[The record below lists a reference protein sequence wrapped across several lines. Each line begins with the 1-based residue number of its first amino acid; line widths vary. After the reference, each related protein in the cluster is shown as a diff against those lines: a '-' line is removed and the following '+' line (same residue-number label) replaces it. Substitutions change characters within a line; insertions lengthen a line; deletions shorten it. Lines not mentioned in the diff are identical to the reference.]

1 MRGTRWSCGVRSRS
15 SSRCSEGIWSDS
27 AAGITSAAEQLAE
40 AGGAGGPGR
49 IERLRGRPAAERARW
64 AVRDNDLNESAPDRT
79 LLTEVPTSLE
89 APLAQQSVKQ
99 RVIEAVEALPA
110 DATIE
115 DAMERLYFL
124 AKIQRGLEQAD
135 SGDTLTHQEAKERL
149 LK

>member
-1 MRGTRWSCGVRSRS
+1 
-15 SSRCSEGIWSDS
+15 
-27 AAGITSAAEQLAE
+27 
-40 AGGAGGPGR
+40 
-49 IERLRGRPAAERARW
+49 
-64 AVRDNDLNESAPDRT
+64 
-79 LLTEVPTSLE
+79 LE
-89 APLAQQSVKQ
+89 ASLARQSVKQ

>member
-1 MRGTRWSCGVRSRS
+1 M
-15 SSRCSEGIWSDS
+15 
-27 AAGITSAAEQLAE
+27 
-40 AGGAGGPGR
+40 
-49 IERLRGRPAAERARW
+49 
-64 AVRDNDLNESAPDRT
+64 
-79 LLTEVPTSLE
+79 
-89 APLAQQSVKQ
+89 AQQSVKQ

-135 SGDTLTHQEAKERL
+135 SGDTLTHKEAKERL

>member
-1 MRGTRWSCGVRSRS
+1 M
-15 SSRCSEGIWSDS
+15 
-27 AAGITSAAEQLAE
+27 
-40 AGGAGGPGR
+40 
-49 IERLRGRPAAERARW
+49 
-64 AVRDNDLNESAPDRT
+64 
-79 LLTEVPTSLE
+79 E
-89 APLAQQSVKQ
+89 APLTRPSAKQ

-110 DATIE
+110 EATIE